1 MYSKK
6 NTLNFCFPY
15 NFQPKQDT
23 AKIPV
28 DLDPGNVVVKGTNSP
43 TRFSTS
49 ILFHHSNQPGPLTN
63 GLKYFRFWLR
73 VRRAIQN
80 FMNLPG
86 V

>member
-28 DLDPGNVVVKGTNSP
+28 DLDPGNVVVKGTVQRDFQP
-43 TRFSTS
+43 PFYFIIRTS
-49 ILFHHSNQPGPLTN
+49 LGPLPM
-63 GLKYFRFWLR
+63 G
-73 VRRAIQN
+73 
-80 FMNLPG
+80 
-86 V
+86 